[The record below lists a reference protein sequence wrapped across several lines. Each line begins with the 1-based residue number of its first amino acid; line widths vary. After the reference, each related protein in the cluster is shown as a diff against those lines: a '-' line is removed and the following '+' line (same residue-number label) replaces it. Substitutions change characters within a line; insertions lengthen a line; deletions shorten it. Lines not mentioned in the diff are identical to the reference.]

1 VTQFIFILFVIG
13 VVGVIWRARDSARG
27 RAWRRLM
34 LAGFAAL
41 VIVTILEPSLTTSV
55 ASVIGIGRG
64 TDLVFYLTSF
74 SVMLLA
80 ALTYLKFQR
89 MDARIATLTSQL
101 ALSEWQ
107 RERDAEAGRSNPGA
121 HGR

>member
-1 VTQFIFILFVIG
+1 MTQVLFILFVIG
-13 VVGVIWRARDSARG
+13 VVWLLWRARDSARG
-27 RAWRRLM
+27 RAWRRLL

-41 VIVTILEPSLTTSV
+41 VIVTIIAPSLTTAV
-55 ASVIGIGRG
+55 ASAIGIGRG

-89 MDARIATLTSQL
+89 MDARIATLTSEL
-101 ALSEWQ
+101 ALS
-107 RERDAEAGRSNPGA
+107 
-121 HGR
+121 